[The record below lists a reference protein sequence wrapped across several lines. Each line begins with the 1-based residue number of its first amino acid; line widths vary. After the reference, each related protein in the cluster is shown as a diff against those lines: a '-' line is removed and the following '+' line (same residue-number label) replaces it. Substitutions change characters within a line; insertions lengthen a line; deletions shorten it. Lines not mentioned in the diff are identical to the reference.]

1 MSVLAISLASP
12 ALWPRGISV
21 LLLMLL
27 AALAA
32 SLTWQVLAPDVR
44 PGVTLHIQAEPAG
57 PSTAGPAES
66 PLAEVAQL
74 PLFGVLN
81 ERVAAAPVVAPETRL
96 RLRLVG
102 LSAGGNPNAGH
113 AIITED
119 NRRERLYTVGDAIGS
134 GQARVHQIHAD
145 RVILERDNAFET
157 LRLPRA
163 DGGAVTAGARAQ
175 APGNTAPRDYES
187 DTYPMDSGSTDA
199 YPTDSDSMAGLAS
212 DPGEP
217 HVRRVDWLSDPDRL
231 MQSIRARP
239 VIQNG
244 MLHGLEVRPTRNAR
258 QFQQAGLQPGDVIT
272 SVNGMPVA
280 SIDNTDSLLQE
291 LSTQSQVDLVV
302 ERNGQAIPLS
312 VQLLD

>member
-1 MSVLAISLASP
+1 MSVLAISLVSS
-12 ALWPRGISV
+12 ALWPRGISM
-21 LLLMLL
+21 LLLVLL

-32 SLTWQVLAPDVR
+32 SITWQLLAPDVR
-44 PGVTLHIQAEPAG
+44 PGVTLHIQAEPVV
-57 PSTAGPAES
+57 PSTARPAES

-74 PLFGVLN
+74 PLFGVLH
-81 ERVAAAPVVAPETRL
+81 ERVEAAPVVAPETRL

-102 LSAGGNPNAGH
+102 LSAGNSPDTGH
-113 AIITED
+113 AIISED

-145 RVILERDNAFET
+145 RVILERDNAYET

-163 DGGAVTAGARAQ
+163 DGTAVAASAPARA
-175 APGNTAPRDYES
+175 PSYVPSPDFES
-187 DTYPMDSGSTDA
+187 DAD
-199 YPTDSDSMAGLAS
+199 PTDSDSMADLAA
-212 DPGEP
+212 DPGMP
-217 HVRRVDWLSDPDRL
+217 HVRREDWLSDPDRL

-244 MLHGLEVRPTRNAR
+244 TLHGLEVRPTRNAR
-258 QFQQAGLQPGDVIT
+258 QFQQAGLRPGDVIT

-291 LSTQSQVDLVV
+291 LSTQSQVELVV
-302 ERNGQAIPLS
+302 ERNGQALPLS